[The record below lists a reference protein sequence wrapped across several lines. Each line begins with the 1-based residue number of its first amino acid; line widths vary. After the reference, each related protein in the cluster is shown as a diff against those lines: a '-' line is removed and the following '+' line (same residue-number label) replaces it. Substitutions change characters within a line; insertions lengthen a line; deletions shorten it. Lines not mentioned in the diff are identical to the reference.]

1 MMTSPATLRAART
14 LRAATRGSRLS
25 LWQTEHIAKLLN
37 VKLEPVIITTT
48 GDRRWNTPIHEMG
61 GKGVFV
67 KEVQSAVLEGH
78 ADIAVH
84 STKDLPSVL
93 TPGLTIAAIPERGD
107 PRDALVGCQLADL
120 PQNATIATGSVRRKT
135 QLAWLRPDI
144 VFSELRGNIGSRLK
158 KAVNFHGIV
167 VAVAALERLR
177 LTPEVLDILPVDVML
192 PQAGQGSIAVE
203 CRADDTDTYEL
214 LQTIEHEP
222 SRQAVDAERAFLAEL
237 GGDCNLPAGA
247 HAILT
252 TRTPPNVRNHTL
264 HDAHHHTHQGDMQH
278 CAHTTPQDNISTA
291 AVPNHIITLTGML
304 ASIDGKW
311 MLQDTQQGVKPHNVG
326 ITLAQKLIE
335 NANDTA
341 ATHQHATPHDTQH
354 TAATHHSVR
363 HTITQ

>member
-1 MMTSPATLRAART
+1 MTSPTTLRTART
-14 LRAATRGSRLS
+14 LRAATRGSPLS

-67 KEVQSAVLEGH
+67 KEVQSAVLEGY

-84 STKDLPSVL
+84 STKDLPSAR
-93 TPGLTIAAIPERGD
+93 TPGITIAAIPERGD

-158 KAVNFHGIV
+158 KAVNFHGII
-167 VAVAALERLR
+167 VAVAALDRLR
-177 LTPEVLDILPVDVML
+177 LSPEVLDILPVDVMI

-203 CRADDTDTYEL
+203 CRTDDTDTYEL
-214 LQTIEHEP
+214 LQMIEHEP
-222 SRQAVDAERAFLAEL
+222 SRQAVEAERAFLAKL

-247 HAILT
+247 HATLST
-252 TRTPPNVRNHTL
+252 HTPHAVPNHNP
-264 HDAHHHTHQGDMQH
+264 HDAHRHTHQGDMRH
-278 CAHTTPQDNISTA
+278 CAHTTPRDNTSTA
-291 AVPNHIITLTGML
+291 AVPHHTITLTGML
-304 ASIDGKW
+304 ASIDGQW
-311 MLQDTQQGVKPHNVG
+311 MLQETQQGVKPQDVG
-326 ITLAQKLIE
+326 TTLAQKLIE
-335 NANDTA
+335 MASDTATTRYQHRA
-341 ATHQHATPHDTQH
+341 ATHTPHAKTPRNNTTH
-354 TAATHHSVR
+354 TP
-363 HTITQ
+363 I